1 MSTATLQRLLD
12 YLTCTLSTSNMLWLS
27 ERLTDYAKK
36 NEEQQLKPYTMDEIR
51 ARIEIAERESAA
63 GLGIDSEEMIREL
76 EEEFAAED
84 MKDKSVKV

>member
-36 NEEQQLKPYTMDEIR
+36 NEEEQLKPYTMEEIR
-51 ARIEIAERESAA
+51 ARMEIAESESAA

-76 EEEFAAED
+76 EAEFAEED
-84 MKDKSVKV
+84 MKNK

>member
-36 NEEQQLKPYTMDEIR
+36 NEEEQLKPYTMEEIR
-51 ARIEIAERESAA
+51 ARMEIAESESAA

-76 EEEFAAED
+76 EAEFAEED
-84 MKDKSVKV
+84 MKNKSVKV

>member
-27 ERLTDYAKK
+27 ERLTDYAKN

-63 GLGIDSEEMIREL
+63 GLGIDSEEMIREF
-76 EEEFAAED
+76 EEELAAQD
-84 MKDKSVKV
+84 IKDKSVKV